1 MKEWRLI
8 LYGVLIGLL
17 SAGAILLI
25 SKPQRGAPIILSP
38 PPTPSLT
45 VQPGPTPTALP
56 IVVQIGGKVL
66 IPGVYTME
74 PDTRLGDLI
83 EAAGGLTSLADESRV
98 NLAILMSDG
107 DYFFIPG
114 TDEEIPETARNAVE
128 QSNLS
133 SSSNFAY
140 PLNINTATIE
150 AFESLPGI
158 GPTKAEDIVAYRDRF
173 GSFSSIDDLLNVDGI
188 GPATLDS
195 IRDYLVVEP

>member
-17 SAGAILLI
+17 STGAILLI
-25 SKPQRGAPIILSP
+25 SKPQRGSPIVLSP
-38 PPTPSLT
+38 PPTPTLT
-45 VQPGPTPTALP
+45 AQPGPKPTEIPL
-56 IVVQIGGKVL
+56 VVQIGGKVL
-66 IPGVYTME
+66 IPGVYTLS
-74 PDTRLGDLI
+74 PNTRLGDLI

-98 NLAILMSDG
+98 NLAISISDG

-114 TDEEIPETARNAVE
+114 IDEEIPETARNAVD
-128 QSNLS
+128 QLILD
-133 SSSNFAY
+133 SSSNFSY
-140 PLNINTATIE
+140 PLDINTATIE

-173 GSFSSIDDLLNVDGI
+173 GSFSSIDELLNIDGI